1 LLQFFRGRDDGANLG
16 WKGFLNGRR
25 SRPDVL
31 SQRIPP
37 RHGDSAVFKKLDVSL
52 RVAGLGSNA
61 PKRIQSISFDGV
73 VFEFVHRHATFSRP
87 KWRDLSINL
96 GVVEYLIFARI
107 LVSCAMASREAIT
120 PIAWTQAARLLAL
133 ELYREDKVSLG
144 RAAELCQ
151 TPVAAFMDFA
161 AKHGVPPLR
170 YSFEDLE
177 EERQT
182 ADRLKA

>member
-1 LLQFFRGRDDGANLG
+1 METVDVKLPSELLRAANLAE
-16 WKGFLNGRR
+16 
-25 SRPDVL
+25 SSSL
-31 SQRIPP
+31 S
-37 RHGDSAVFKKLDVSL
+37 
-52 RVAGLGSNA
+52 
-61 PKRIQSISFDGV
+61 
-73 VFEFVHRHATFSRP
+73 E
-87 KWRDLSINL
+87 
-96 GVVEYLIFARI
+96 E
-107 LVSCAMASREAIT
+107 
-120 PIAWTQAARLLAL
+120 AARLLAL

-151 TPVAAFMDFA
+151 TPLAAFMDFA

>member
-1 LLQFFRGRDDGANLG
+1 VD
-16 WKGFLNGRR
+16 
-25 SRPDVL
+25 
-31 SQRIPP
+31 I
-37 RHGDSAVFKKLDVSL
+37 KLPSELL
-52 RVAGLGSNA
+52 RVANLEQRN
-61 PKRIQSISFDGV
+61 
-73 VFEFVHRHATFSRP
+73 
-87 KWRDLSINL
+87 LSQ
-96 GVVEYLIFARI
+96 E
-107 LVSCAMASREAIT
+107 
-120 PIAWTQAARLLAL
+120 AARLLAL

-151 TPVAAFMDFA
+151 TPLAAFMDFA

>member
-1 LLQFFRGRDDGANLG
+1 
-16 WKGFLNGRR
+16 
-25 SRPDVL
+25 V
-31 SQRIPP
+31 
-37 RHGDSAVFKKLDVSL
+37 KLPSELL
-52 RVAGLGSNA
+52 RVANFEGS
-61 PKRIQSISFDGV
+61 S
-73 VFEFVHRHATFSRP
+73 
-87 KWRDLSINL
+87 LSQ
-96 GVVEYLIFARI
+96 E
-107 LVSCAMASREAIT
+107 
-120 PIAWTQAARLLAL
+120 AARLLAL

-151 TPVAAFMDFA
+151 TPLAAFMDFA